1 MSLLRGLHGKA
12 ASLPYLFLSKGYG
25 PSGNVSV
32 GSYDADCSA
41 GGPRMKERRSW
52 FNPERLEK
60 KMMRKIARSIIPVWL
75 ISAGILIFSVH
86 ENFAY
91 AKQTRTSVA
100 CGNAIK
106 QQCSGVPV
114 QANNVFEC
122 FQKNQDKLS
131 KRCAALAL
139 NVIRTCDRDA
149 SRLCQGVVAGLQGN
163 IVGCLTTAKN
173 MVSSRCNAALD
184 AAGLR

>member
-1 MSLLRGLHGKA
+1 MQ
-12 ASLPYLFLSKGYG
+12 
-25 PSGNVSV
+25 
-32 GSYDADCSA
+32 
-41 GGPRMKERRSW
+41 
-52 FNPERLEK
+52 
-60 KMMRKIARSIIPVWL
+60 KIARSLIPVWFL
-75 ISAGILIFSVH
+75 SATILIFGLC

-91 AKQTRTSVA
+91 AKSTRTSIA

-106 QQCSGVPV
+106 KQCSGVPV

-131 KRCAALAL
+131 KRCGALAL

-149 SRLCQGVVAGLQGN
+149 SMLCQGVVAGSQGN

-173 MVSSRCNAALD
+173 RVSSQCNAALD

>member
-1 MSLLRGLHGKA
+1 MMQKITRSVIQALLLSLA
-12 ASLPYLFLSKGYG
+12 
-25 PSGNVSV
+25 
-32 GSYDADCSA
+32 
-41 GGPRMKERRSW
+41 
-52 FNPERLEK
+52 
-60 KMMRKIARSIIPVWL
+60 
-75 ISAGILIFSVH
+75 ILIFNAQFS
-86 ENFAY
+86 A
-91 AKQTRTSVA
+91 AIAQDTPKKTRTAIA

-106 QQCSGVPV
+106 KQCSGVPV

-122 FQKNQDKLS
+122 FQKSQDKLP
-131 KRCAALAL
+131 KRCGALAL

-149 SRLCQGVVAGLQGN
+149 SRLCQGVVASSQGN

>member
-1 MSLLRGLHGKA
+1 
-12 ASLPYLFLSKGYG
+12 
-25 PSGNVSV
+25 
-32 GSYDADCSA
+32 
-41 GGPRMKERRSW
+41 MKERRSW

-60 KMMRKIARSIIPVWL
+60 KMMRKIARSIIPVWV
-75 ISAGILIFSVH
+75 ISAGILISSVH

-149 SRLCQGVVAGLQGN
+149 SRLCQGVVAGFQGN

>member
-1 MSLLRGLHGKA
+1 
-12 ASLPYLFLSKGYG
+12 
-25 PSGNVSV
+25 
-32 GSYDADCSA
+32 
-41 GGPRMKERRSW
+41 
-52 FNPERLEK
+52 
-60 KMMRKIARSIIPVWL
+60 MMRKITPSIITMWL
-75 ISAGILIFSVH
+75 TSATVLIFSVH
-86 ENFAY
+86 NNLAY

-122 FQKNQDKLS
+122 CQKNQDKLP
-131 KRCAALAL
+131 KRCGELAL

-149 SRLCQGVVAGLQGN
+149 SRLCQGVVAGSQGN
-163 IVGCLTTAKN
+163 IVGCLTTAKRR
-173 MVSSRCNAALD
+173 VTAQCNTALD